1 MMTRETGSMTLRR
14 RTTLVLG
21 INPRGARHLG
31 RSFAPQTCMRQGPF
45 WILTM
50 MQSCASA
57 AKLRAAGPFS
67 LSASVPRLRPAPATS
82 DRRPAVPVVDAS
94 SEPRAKVRND
104 PPGGSLAC
112 RTQGDAVQWLANG
125 DKAPQRYEQLARQRD
140 DHRLAR
146 ANAVIGSTGAVPQ
159 CQCALLLKPQKP
171 PGELD
176 HAAADPGVAGS
187 GEPLFASL
195 PAALVRCAR

>member
-1 MMTRETGSMTLRR
+1 MMTRETGFHEAAASDNACLR
-14 RTTLVLG
+14 

-31 RSFAPQTCMRQGPF
+31 RTFAPQTNLYAEGPF

-67 LSASVPRLRPAPATS
+67 LSASVPRLRPVPATS

-104 PPGGSLAC
+104 PP
-112 RTQGDAVQWLANG
+112 
-125 DKAPQRYEQLARQRD
+125 
-140 DHRLAR
+140 
-146 ANAVIGSTGAVPQ
+146 
-159 CQCALLLKPQKP
+159 
-171 PGELD
+171 
-176 HAAADPGVAGS
+176 
-187 GEPLFASL
+187 
-195 PAALVRCAR
+195 